1 MNYFLFLFL
10 VLSIFIVNIFL
21 IKKNYFPSI
30 SGDSHQKLTLNK
42 SIPLSGGFYLII
54 IFFIHFYSQIG
65 LVFFSIFSMFLIGL
79 SSDIKIINSAKLR
92 IILQFIVIFSLI
104 IFLDLKILST
114 RIALFDE
121 LLEINFINYIF
132 VSFCILIIV
141 NGSNFIDGLNTLVI
155 GYYSIITI
163 IIYKINL
170 LSVIPIDSGL
180 VLSWIS
186 FLLFI
191 FLLNLFNKLFLGDS
205 GAYFLGFS
213 YAILLIMIHNK
224 NLSVSPFFIILLLW
238 YPGFEILFSI
248 IRKVN
253 SKISPLSPDI
263 KHLHQMIFIYLN
275 RTFFKKKIYANIV
288 SANIINLYNIIIFF
302 IAINDISKTSFQ
314 IILIMFNIFIYI
326 ITYFTL
332 IKNHKLSSK
341 S

>member
-10 VLSIFIVNIFL
+10 VLSILIVNIFL
-21 IKKNYFPSI
+21 IKRNYFPSI
-30 SGDSHQKLTLNK
+30 SGDSHQKLTSNN
-42 SIPLSGGFYLII
+42 SIPLSGGVYLII
-54 IFFIHFYSQIG
+54 IFFVHFYSQTG
-65 LVFFSIFSMFLIGL
+65 LLFFFIFAMFLIGL
-79 SSDIKIINSAKLR
+79 LSDIKIINSAKLR

-104 IFLDLKILST
+104 IFFDLKILST
-114 RIALFDE
+114 RIALFDK
-121 LLEINFINYIF
+121 LLESNFINYLF

-191 FLLNLFNKLFLGDS
+191 YLLNLFNKLFLGDS
-205 GAYFLGFS
+205 GTYFLGFS

-224 NLSVSPFFIILLLW
+224 NLSISPFFIILLLW

-248 IRKVN
+248 IRKIN
-253 SKISPLSPDI
+253 SKASPLSPDI
-263 KHLHQMIFIYLN
+263 KHLHQIIFISLN
-275 RTFFKKKIYANIV
+275 RTFFKKKIYANII
-288 SANIINLYNIIIFF
+288 SANIINLYNIIIFC
-302 IAINDISKTSFQ
+302 IAINDISETNLQ
-314 IILIMFNIFIYI
+314 VMLIMINVFIYI
-326 ITYFTL
+326 IIYFTL
-332 IKNHKLSSK
+332 IKNTRLSRNS
-341 S
+341 

>member
-10 VLSIFIVNIFL
+10 VLSILIVNIFL

-30 SGDSHQKLTLNK
+30 SGDSHQKLTSNN
-42 SIPLSGGFYLII
+42 SIPLSGGVYLII
-54 IFFIHFYSQIG
+54 IFFVHFYSQTG
-65 LVFFSIFSMFLIGL
+65 LLFFFIFTMFLIGL
-79 SSDIKIINSAKLR
+79 LSDIKIINSAKLR

-104 IFLDLKILST
+104 IFFDLKILST
-114 RIALFDE
+114 RIALFDK
-121 LLEINFINYIF
+121 LLESNFINYLF

-191 FLLNLFNKLFLGDS
+191 YLLNLFNKLFLGDS
-205 GAYFLGFS
+205 GTYFLGFS

-224 NLSVSPFFIILLLW
+224 NLSISPFFIILLLW

-248 IRKVN
+248 IRKIN
-253 SKISPLSPDI
+253 SKISPLSPDTE
-263 KHLHQMIFIYLN
+263 HLHQIIFIYLN
-275 RTFFKKKIYANIV
+275 RTFFKKKIYANII
-288 SANIINLYNIIIFF
+288 SANIINLYNIIIFC
-302 IAINDISKTSFQ
+302 IAINDVSKTGLQ
-314 IILIMFNIFIYI
+314 IMLIMINISIYI

-332 IKNHKLSSK
+332 IKNSKLSSK

>member
-10 VLSIFIVNIFL
+10 VLSILIVNIFL
-21 IKKNYFPSI
+21 IKRNYFPSI
-30 SGDSHQKLTLNK
+30 SGDSHQKLTSNN
-42 SIPLSGGFYLII
+42 SIPLSGGVYLII
-54 IFFIHFYSQIG
+54 IFFVHFYSQTG
-65 LVFFSIFSMFLIGL
+65 LLFFFIFAMFLIGL
-79 SSDIKIINSAKLR
+79 LSDIKIINSAKLR

-104 IFLDLKILST
+104 IFFDLKILST
-114 RIALFDE
+114 RIALFDK
-121 LLEINFINYIF
+121 LLESNFINYLF

-191 FLLNLFNKLFLGDS
+191 YLLNLFNKLFLGDS
-205 GAYFLGFS
+205 GTYFLGFS

-224 NLSVSPFFIILLLW
+224 NLSISPFFIILLLW

-248 IRKVN
+248 IRKIN
-253 SKISPLSPDI
+253 SKASPLSPDI
-263 KHLHQMIFIYLN
+263 KHLHQIIFISLN
-275 RTFFKKKIYANIV
+275 RTFFKKKIYANII
-288 SANIINLYNIIIFF
+288 SANIINLYNIIIFC
-302 IAINDISKTSFQ
+302 IAINDVSKTGLQ
-314 IILIMFNIFIYI
+314 IMLIMINISIYI

-332 IKNHKLSSK
+332 IKNYKLSSK

>member
-1 MNYFLFLFL
+1 MNYILFLFL
-10 VLSIFIVNIFL
+10 ILSFLIVNIFL

-42 SIPLSGGFYLII
+42 SIPLSGGVYLII
-54 IFFIHFYSQIG
+54 IFFFQFYSQIG
-65 LVFFSIFSMFLIGL
+65 LLFFSMFSMFLIGL
-79 SSDIKIINSAKLR
+79 LSDIKIISSAKLR
-92 IILQFIVIFSLI
+92 VILQFIVIFSLI

-114 RIALFDE
+114 RIAIFDE
-121 LLEINFINYIF
+121 LLETNFINYLF

-155 GYYSIITI
+155 GYYLIISI
-163 IIYKINL
+163 IIYKIDL
-170 LSVIPIDSGL
+170 LSVIPVENSL
-180 VLSWIS
+180 VFSWIS

-248 IRKVN
+248 IRKIN
-253 SKISPLSPDI
+253 NKISPLAPDI
-263 KHLHQMIFIYLN
+263 KHLHQIIFIYLN
-275 RTFFKKKIYANIV
+275 RTFFKKKIYANII
-288 SANIINLYNIIIFF
+288 SANIINLYNIIIFC
-302 IAINDISKTSFQ
+302 IAISDISKTSLQ
-314 IILIMFNIFIYI
+314 IILIMLNIFIYL
-326 ITYFTL
+326 ITYFSL